1 MHKLAHQNLGLN
13 RDEVQILVSP
23 NNEYLGLD
31 SFRQH
36 GWYLG
41 QPALKAIQLQDRFFN
56 LKDFGPRFWKFSWE
70 SQRGVWFLLVW
81 KIWAQLHVVLSRTG
95 LRKSGLLMESNMASH
110 TKLGYA
116 CTSSIFVNLINWHI
130 IFYYFLICFSSYIF
144 LVSSTWIKSLF
155 LTVVLVIFFLI
166 CLYSLILSD
175 HS

>member
-1 MHKLAHQNLGLN
+1 MNKLAHKNLGLN

-130 IFYYFLICFSSYIF
+130 IY
-144 LVSSTWIKSLF
+144 
-155 LTVVLVIFFLI
+155 
-166 CLYSLILSD
+166 
-175 HS
+175 